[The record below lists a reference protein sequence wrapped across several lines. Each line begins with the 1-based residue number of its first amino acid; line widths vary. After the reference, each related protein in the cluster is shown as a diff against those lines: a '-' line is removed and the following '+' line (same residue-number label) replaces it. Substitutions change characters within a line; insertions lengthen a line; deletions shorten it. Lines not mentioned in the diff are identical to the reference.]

1 MARYT
6 GPVCRLCRREEHQL
20 LPRRRPLLW
29 PDVRVQSPR
38 GVGRRRC
45 SAAVAALPAERRPTT
60 PGEHGQARAR
70 KQSEY
75 GIQLRE
81 KQKARRTYG
90 MMEGQFKRTFSR
102 AERMK
107 GFITGENLLIL
118 LELRLDNVIYRLGL
132 ASSRAQARQLVLH
145 GHFRVNGKKVTIP
158 SYQVKADD
166 EITLRT
172 RSQEIEHFKALREGT
187 GRVVP
192 KWLSLDAENLKAK
205 VVALPVREDIDIS
218 LQEHLIV
225 ELYSR

>member
-6 GPVCRLCRREEHQL
+6 GPVCRLCRREGTKL
-20 LPRRRPLLW
+20 FLKGDRCYGPMCACNRRAAS
-29 PDVRVQSPR
+29 VGGGER
-38 GVGRRRC
+38 GGRGA
-45 SAAVAALPAERRPTT
+45 SAERRPTT

-107 GFITGENLLIL
+107 GITGENLLIL

-158 SYQVKADD
+158 SYQVKVGDVIGVKENKQD
-166 EITLRT
+166 NKFFSELKQMKKPTNL
-172 RSQEIEHFKALREGT
+172 
-187 GRVVP
+187 P
-192 KWLSLDAENLKAK
+192 KWLDFDTATLSGKIISK
-205 VVALPVREDIDIS
+205 PQREDIDMNI
-218 LQEHLIV
+218 QEHMIV
-225 ELYSR
+225 ELYSK